1 MKRALLAAV
10 VLLLA
15 SAAALASTARVKAN
29 TGLSGVKVEAS
40 QTLQTDARTLW
51 DTITDYNRLATF
63 IPDMV
68 SSRVISA
75 PGAPK
80 RVEQIADAGLF
91 AFVMPDQVVLALEEV
106 PHSVIRFRAISGK
119 LVSMTGEWRIVGD
132 KAPVTLIYRAHI
144 VPLSPI
150 PPLGS
155 GYFVEDEVRARF
167 EAVGRE
173 AERRV
178 REARRSA
185 IPNTPLLTSPYLA
198 PYQPPF
204 LAR

>member
-1 MKRALLAAV
+1 MRRALLAV
-10 VLLLA
+10 ICLTMA
-15 SAAALASTARVKAN
+15 SSCALAANARVNAN

-40 QTLQTDARTLW
+40 QVLQTDSRTLW
-51 DTITDYNRLATF
+51 ETLTDYNRLATF

-68 SSRVISA
+68 SSRIISA

-91 AFVMPDQVVLALEEV
+91 AFVMPDQVVLALEET
-106 PHSVIRFRAISGK
+106 PNSSIRFRAVTGK

-132 KAPVTLIYRAHI
+132 RAPVTLLYRAHI

-155 GYFVEDEVRARF
+155 GFFVEDEVRARF

-173 AERRV
+173 AERRS
-178 REARRSA
+178 RETRKSH
-185 IPNTPLLTSPYLA
+185 YL
-198 PYQPPF
+198 P
-204 LAR
+204 

>member
-1 MKRALLAAV
+1 MKRAFL
-10 VLLLA
+10 
-15 SAAALASTARVKAN
+15 AALALMLTTTAAQAEPARVKAN

-40 QTLQTDARTLW
+40 QVLQTDARTLW
-51 DTITDYNRLATF
+51 DTITDYNRLASF

-91 AFVMPDQVVLALEEV
+91 AFIMPDQVVLALEET
-106 PHSVIRFRAISGK
+106 PYSVIRFRAISGK

-132 KAPVTLIYRAHI
+132 KAPVTLLYRAHI
-144 VPLSPI
+144 VPMSPI

-173 AERRV
+173 SERRAQEPK
-178 REARRSA
+178 RA
-185 IPNTPLLTSPYLA
+185 A
-198 PYQPPF
+198 PYSPPLRISPF
-204 LAR
+204 LSH

>member
-1 MKRALLAAV
+1 MKRAFFATLSLM
-10 VLLLA
+10 LTLA
-15 SAAALASTARVKAN
+15 SAQANTARVKAN

-40 QTLQTDARTLW
+40 QVLETDARTLW
-51 DTITDYNRLATF
+51 DTITDYNRLASF

-80 RVEQIADAGLF
+80 RVEQIANAGLF
-91 AFVMPDQVVLALEEV
+91 AFVMPDQVVLALEET
-106 PHSVIRFRAISGK
+106 PYSLIRFRAISGK

-132 KAPVTLIYRAHI
+132 KAPVTLHYRAHI
-144 VPLSPI
+144 VPMSPI

-173 AERRV
+173 AERRTQAAV
-178 REARRSA
+178 RA
-185 IPNTPLLTSPYLA
+185 SPYSPPLRIS
-198 PYQPPF
+198 PF
-204 LAR
+204 LSH

>member
-10 VLLLA
+10 WLMLA
-15 SAAALASTARVKAN
+15 SSCALAAGARVNAN

-40 QTLQTDARTLW
+40 QVLQTDARTLW
-51 DTITDYNRLATF
+51 DTLTDYNRLATF

-68 SSRVISA
+68 SSRLISA

-80 RVEQIADAGLF
+80 RLEQIADAGLF
-91 AFVMPDQVVLALEEV
+91 AFVIPDQVVLALEET
-106 PHSVIRFRAISGK
+106 PNSLIRFRAVTGK

-132 KAPVTLIYRAHI
+132 KAPVTLLYRAHI

-173 AERRV
+173 AERRA
-178 REARRSA
+178 REARKS
-185 IPNTPLLTSPYLA
+185 SYL
-198 PYQPPF
+198 P
-204 LAR
+204 

>member
-1 MKRALLAAV
+1 MKRAFLAAV
-10 VLLLA
+10 LLLT
-15 SAAALASTARVKAN
+15 SAAVAAGTAHVKAN
-29 TGLSGVKVEAS
+29 TGLTGVKVEAS
-40 QTLQTDARTLW
+40 QVLQTDARTLW

-91 AFVMPDQVVLALEEV
+91 AFIMPDQVVLALEET
-106 PHSVIRFRAISGK
+106 PYSKIRFRAISGK
-119 LVSMTGEWRIVGD
+119 LVSMTGEWHIAGD
-132 KAPVTLIYRAHI
+132 KAPVTLTYRAHI
-144 VPLSPI
+144 VPMSPI

-173 AERRV
+173 AERRSV
-178 REARRSA
+178 ESRKAVTY
-185 IPNTPLLTSPYLA
+185 PPVLTSPY
-198 PYQPPF
+198 F
-204 LAR
+204 SR

>member
-1 MKRALLAAV
+1 MNDYEKDLVMRRALLAAAW
-10 VLLLA
+10 LLLA
-15 SAAALASTARVKAN
+15 SSSAWAVGARVNAN
-29 TGLSGVKVEAS
+29 TSLSGVKVEAS
-40 QTLQTDARTLW
+40 QVLQTDAHTLW
-51 DTITDYNRLATF
+51 ETLTDYNRLATF
-63 IPDMV
+63 IPDMI

-91 AFVMPDQVVLALEEV
+91 AFVMPDQVVLALEET
-106 PHSVIRFRAISGK
+106 PHSSIRFRAISGK

-132 KAPVTLIYRAHI
+132 AAPVTLLYRAHI
-144 VPLSPI
+144 VPLSPV

-173 AERRV
+173 AERRT
-178 REARRSA
+178 RENRK
-185 IPNTPLLTSPYLA
+185 LTYPS
-198 PYQPPF
+198 
-204 LAR
+204 R

>member
-1 MKRALLAAV
+1 MKRAFLATLT
-10 VLLLA
+10 LLLTVA
-15 SAAALASTARVKAN
+15 TAQANTARVKAN

-40 QTLQTDARTLW
+40 QVLQTDARTLW
-51 DTITDYNRLATF
+51 DTITDYNRLASF

-91 AFVMPDQVVLALEEV
+91 AFVMPDQVVLALEET
-106 PHSVIRFRAISGK
+106 PYSVIRFRAISGK

-132 KAPVTLIYRAHI
+132 KAPVTLHYRAHI
-144 VPLSPI
+144 VPMSPI

-173 AERRV
+173 AERRTQAA
-178 REARRSA
+178 ARVV
-185 IPNTPLLTSPYLA
+185 A
-198 PYQPPF
+198 PYSPPLRISPF
-204 LAR
+204 LSR

>member
-1 MKRALLAAV
+1 MRRALLAALG
-10 VLLLA
+10 LLLGLTLA
-15 SAAALASTARVKAN
+15 PAGAQAAGARVNAN

-40 QTLQTDARTLW
+40 QVLQTDARTLW
-51 DTITDYNRLATF
+51 ETLTDYNRLATF
-63 IPDMV
+63 IPDMI
-68 SSRVISA
+68 SSRLISA

-91 AFVMPDQVVLALEEV
+91 AFVMPDQVVLALEET
-106 PHSVIRFRAISGK
+106 PNSLIRFRAITGK

-132 KAPVTLIYRAHI
+132 AAPVTLLYRAHI

-155 GYFVEDEVRARF
+155 GFFVEDEVRARF

-173 AERRV
+173 AERRM
-178 REARRSA
+178 REARK
-185 IPNTPLLTSPYLA
+185 SPYLA
-198 PYQPPF
+198 
-204 LAR
+204 R

>member
-1 MKRALLAAV
+1 MSRALL
-10 VLLLA
+10 LLCLMLGV
-15 SAAALASTARVKAN
+15 SAAAANTTAKVKAN
-29 TGLSGVKVEAS
+29 AGLSGVRVEAS
-40 QTLQTDARTLW
+40 QVLQTDARTLW
-51 DTITDYNRLATF
+51 DTLTDYNRLASF
-63 IPDMV
+63 VPDMI

-80 RVEQIADAGLF
+80 RVEQIADTGLF
-91 AFVMPDQVVLALEEV
+91 AFVMPDQVVLAMEET
-106 PHSVIRFRAISGK
+106 PPSHIRFRAISGK
-119 LVSMTGEWRIVGD
+119 LVSMNGEWRIVGD

-173 AERRV
+173 AERRT
-178 REARRSA
+178 REQTSISPLFRRF
-185 IPNTPLLTSPYLA
+185 
-198 PYQPPF
+198 QP
-204 LAR
+204 

>member
-1 MKRALLAAV
+1 MKSALLAAI
-10 VLLLA
+10 LLLLGTATAA
-15 SAAALASTARVKAN
+15 SGNAKVKAN

-40 QTLQTDARTLW
+40 QVLQTDARTLW
-51 DTITDYNRLATF
+51 GTITDYNRLATF

-91 AFVMPDQVVLALEEV
+91 AFVMPDQVVLALEET
-106 PHSVIRFRAISGK
+106 PYSVIRFRAISGK

-132 KAPVTLIYRAHI
+132 KAPVTLLYRAHI
-144 VPLSPI
+144 VPMSPI

-173 AERRV
+173 AERRSLETK
-178 REARRSA
+178 RGATYSPPA
-185 IPNTPLLTSPYLA
+185 LTSPYLS
-198 PYQPPF
+198 PY
-204 LAR
+204 LSR

>member
-1 MKRALLAAV
+1 MKSALLAAI
-10 VLLLA
+10 LLLLGTATAA
-15 SAAALASTARVKAN
+15 SGNAKVKAN

-40 QTLQTDARTLW
+40 QVLQTDARTLW
-51 DTITDYNRLATF
+51 GTITDYNRLATF

-91 AFVMPDQVVLALEEV
+91 AFVMPDQVVLALEEI
-106 PHSVIRFRAISGK
+106 PYSVIRFRAISGK
-119 LVSMTGEWRIVGD
+119 LVSMTGEWRIVGE
-132 KAPVTLIYRAHI
+132 KAPVTLLYRAHI
-144 VPLSPI
+144 VPMTPI

-173 AERRV
+173 AERRALESK
-178 REARRSA
+178 RGATYSPPA
-185 IPNTPLLTSPYLA
+185 LTSPYVS
-198 PYQPPF
+198 PY
-204 LAR
+204 LSR

>member
-1 MKRALLAAV
+1 MRRAFLAAV
-10 VLLLA
+10 CLTLA
-15 SAAALASTARVKAN
+15 SSCALAVGARVNAK

-40 QTLQTDARTLW
+40 QVLQTDAHTLW
-51 DTITDYNRLATF
+51 DTLTDYNRLASF
-63 IPDMV
+63 IPDLV

-80 RVEQIADAGLF
+80 RVEQIADAGMF
-91 AFVMPDQVVLALEEV
+91 AFVMPDQVVLALEET
-106 PHSVIRFRAISGK
+106 PNSSIRFRAVTGK

-132 KAPVTLIYRAHI
+132 KAPVTLLYRAHI

-173 AERRV
+173 AERRS
-178 REARRSA
+178 RDIRK
-185 IPNTPLLTSPYLA
+185 SPYL
-198 PYQPPF
+198 P
-204 LAR
+204 

>member
-1 MKRALLAAV
+1 MRRALLAAIC
-10 VLLLA
+10 LTLA
-15 SAAALASTARVKAN
+15 SPCALAAGARVNAN

-40 QTLQTDARTLW
+40 QVLQTDARTLW
-51 DTITDYNRLATF
+51 DTLTDYNRLATF

-68 SSRVISA
+68 SSRIISA

-91 AFVMPDQVVLALEEV
+91 AFVMPDQVVLALEET
-106 PHSVIRFRAISGK
+106 PNSSIRFRAVTGK

-132 KAPVTLIYRAHI
+132 RAPVTLLYRAHI

-155 GYFVEDEVRARF
+155 GFFVEDEVRARF

-173 AERRV
+173 AERRA
-178 REARRSA
+178 RETRK
-185 IPNTPLLTSPYLA
+185 PTYL
-198 PYQPPF
+198 P
-204 LAR
+204 

>member
-1 MKRALLAAV
+1 MKRAILAT

-15 SAAALASTARVKAN
+15 AAAAAAGNARLKAN

-40 QTLQTDARTLW
+40 QVLQTDARTLW

-91 AFVMPDQVVLALEEV
+91 AFMMPDQVVLALEET
-106 PHSVIRFRAISGK
+106 PYNLIRFRAISGK
-119 LVSMTGEWRIVGD
+119 LVSMTGEWHISGD
-132 KAPVTLIYRAHI
+132 KAPVTLVYRAHI
-144 VPLSPI
+144 VPMSPI

-173 AERRV
+173 AERRSI
-178 REARRSA
+178 ESRRSA
-185 IPNTPLLTSPYLA
+185 TFPAPVMLSPY
-198 PYQPPF
+198 F
-204 LAR
+204 SR

>member
-1 MKRALLAAV
+1 MRRALLAAV
-10 VLLLA
+10 CLTLA
-15 SAAALASTARVKAN
+15 SSCALAVGARVNAK
-29 TGLSGVKVEAS
+29 TSLSGVKVEAA
-40 QTLQTDARTLW
+40 QVLQTDARTLW
-51 DTITDYNRLATF
+51 ETLTDYNRLATF
-63 IPDMV
+63 IPDMI

-80 RVEQIADAGLF
+80 RVEQIADAGMF
-91 AFVMPDQVVLALEEV
+91 AFVMPDQVVLALEET
-106 PHSVIRFRAISGK
+106 PNSLIRFRAVTGK

-132 KAPVTLIYRAHI
+132 KAPVTLLYRAHI

-173 AERRV
+173 AERRS
-178 REARRSA
+178 RDIRK
-185 IPNTPLLTSPYLA
+185 SPYL
-198 PYQPPF
+198 P
-204 LAR
+204 

>member
-1 MKRALLAAV
+1 MRRALLATIG
-10 VLLLA
+10 LMLA
-15 SAAALASTARVKAN
+15 SSCTLAAGARVNAN

-40 QTLQTDARTLW
+40 QVLQTDARTLW
-51 DTITDYNRLATF
+51 ETLTDYNRLATF
-63 IPDMV
+63 IPDLI
-68 SSRVISA
+68 SSRIISA

-91 AFVMPDQVVLALEEV
+91 AFVMPDQVVLALEET
-106 PHSVIRFRAISGK
+106 PNTSIRFRAVTGK

-132 KAPVTLIYRAHI
+132 RAPVTLLYRAHI

-155 GYFVEDEVRARF
+155 GFFVEDEVRARF

-173 AERRV
+173 AERRT
-178 REARRSA
+178 REIRKS
-185 IPNTPLLTSPYLA
+185 SYL
-198 PYQPPF
+198 P
-204 LAR
+204 

>member
-1 MKRALLAAV
+1 MRRAFLAAV
-10 VLLLA
+10 CLTLA
-15 SAAALASTARVKAN
+15 SSCALAVGARVNAK

-40 QTLQTDARTLW
+40 QVLQTDAHTLW
-51 DTITDYNRLATF
+51 DTLSDYNRLASF
-63 IPDMV
+63 IPDLV

-80 RVEQIADAGLF
+80 RVEQIADAGMF
-91 AFVMPDQVVLALEEV
+91 AFVMPDQVVLALEET
-106 PHSVIRFRAISGK
+106 PNSSIRFRAVTGK

-132 KAPVTLIYRAHI
+132 KAPVTLLYRAHI

-155 GYFVEDEVRARF
+155 GFFVEDEVRARF

-173 AERRV
+173 AERR
-178 REARRSA
+178 ARA
-185 IPNTPLLTSPYLA
+185 IRKSSYL
-198 PYQPPF
+198 P
-204 LAR
+204 

>member
-1 MKRALLAAV
+1 MSRAVLAMCLMLCVSAV
-10 VLLLA
+10 AA
-15 SAAALASTARVKAN
+15 SGKANVKAN
-29 TGLSGVKVEAS
+29 TGLSGVRVEAS
-40 QTLQTDARTLW
+40 QVLQTDARTLW
-51 DTITDYNRLATF
+51 DTLTDYNRLAAF

-91 AFVMPDQVVLALEEV
+91 AFVMPDQVVLAVEET
-106 PHSVIRFRAISGK
+106 PPSHIRFRAISGK
-119 LVSMTGEWRIVGD
+119 LVSMNGEWRIVGD

-155 GYFVEDEVRARF
+155 GFFVEDEVRARF

-173 AERRV
+173 AERRA
-178 REARRSA
+178 REQPTISPLFRRF
-185 IPNTPLLTSPYLA
+185 
-198 PYQPPF
+198 QP
-204 LAR
+204 

>member
-1 MKRALLAAV
+1 MRRALLAAIC
-10 VLLLA
+10 LTMA
-15 SAAALASTARVKAN
+15 SSCALAANARVNAN

-40 QTLQTDARTLW
+40 QVLQTDARTLW
-51 DTITDYNRLATF
+51 ETLTDYNRLATF

-68 SSRVISA
+68 SSRIISA

-91 AFVMPDQVVLALEEV
+91 AFVMPDQVVLALEET
-106 PHSVIRFRAISGK
+106 PNSSIRFRAVTGK

-132 KAPVTLIYRAHI
+132 RAPVTLLYRAHI

-155 GYFVEDEVRARF
+155 GFFVEDEVRARF

-173 AERRV
+173 AERRS
-178 REARRSA
+178 RETRKSH
-185 IPNTPLLTSPYLA
+185 YL
-198 PYQPPF
+198 P
-204 LAR
+204 

>member
-1 MKRALLAAV
+1 MKRALLATLL
-10 VLLLA
+10 LLLA
-15 SAAALASTARVKAN
+15 PLVAASGSARVKAN

-40 QTLQTDARTLW
+40 QQLQTDARTLW

-91 AFVMPDQVVLALEEV
+91 AFVMPDQVVLALEET
-106 PHSVIRFRAISGK
+106 PFSSIRFRALSGK

-132 KAPVTLIYRAHI
+132 RAPVTLIYRAHI
-144 VPLSPI
+144 VPMSPI

-173 AERRV
+173 AERRAQESK
-178 REARRSA
+178 RAA
-185 IPNTPLLTSPYLA
+185 TFPAPALTSPYLS
-198 PYQPPF
+198 
-204 LAR
+204 R

>member
-1 MKRALLAAV
+1 MKRAFLATLA
-10 VLLLA
+10 LLLTVA
-15 SAAALASTARVKAN
+15 PARAEPARVKAN
-29 TGLSGVKVEAS
+29 TGLSGVKVEATQS
-40 QTLQTDARTLW
+40 LQTDARTLW
-51 DTITDYNRLATF
+51 DTITDYNRLASF

-91 AFVMPDQVVLALEEV
+91 AFVMPDQVVLALEET
-106 PHSVIRFRAISGK
+106 PYSVIRFRAISGK

-132 KAPVTLIYRAHI
+132 KAPVTLHYRAHI
-144 VPLSPI
+144 VPMSPI

-173 AERRV
+173 AERRAQENK
-178 REARRSA
+178 R
-185 IPNTPLLTSPYLA
+185 ISPYSPPLRIS
-198 PYQPPF
+198 PF
-204 LAR
+204 LSR

>member
-1 MKRALLAAV
+1 MKRAFLATIA
-10 VLLLA
+10 LLLTA
-15 SAAALASTARVKAN
+15 TTVQAGPARVKAN

-40 QTLQTDARTLW
+40 QVLQTDARTLW
-51 DTITDYNRLATF
+51 DTITDYNRLASF

-91 AFVMPDQVVLALEEV
+91 AFVMPDQVVLALEET
-106 PHSVIRFRAISGK
+106 PYSVIRFRAISGK

-132 KAPVTLIYRAHI
+132 KAPVTLFYRAHI
-144 VPLSPI
+144 VPMSPI

-173 AERRV
+173 AERRTQAATRV
-178 REARRSA
+178 LPYS
-185 IPNTPLLTSPYLA
+185 PPLRIS
-198 PYQPPF
+198 PF
-204 LAR
+204 LSH